1 MAFQDNPLYM
11 KMTDPLALSREEQAE
26 LTRSNKKVKNINHT
40 DYGEGQD
47 AMPPSPNHSYSPWN
61 WATYFKDKLMGEIP
75 GAFSQAFKLVDNME
89 DESVQR
95 KERWKLCEKGLLR

>member
-1 MAFQDNPLYM
+1 
-11 KMTDPLALSREEQAE
+11 MTDPLALSQEEQAE

-61 WATYFKDKLMGEIP
+61 RATSFKDRLMGEIP

-89 DESVQR
+89 DESDSEEGEV
-95 KERWKLCEKGLLR
+95 EACEKGLLR